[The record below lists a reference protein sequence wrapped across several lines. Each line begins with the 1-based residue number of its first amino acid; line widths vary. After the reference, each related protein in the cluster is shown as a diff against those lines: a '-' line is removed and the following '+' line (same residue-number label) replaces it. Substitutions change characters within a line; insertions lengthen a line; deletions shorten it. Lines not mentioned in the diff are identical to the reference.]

1 MLITIFRL
9 KISDRGRDRIW
20 VELGGIKRG
29 MKRHKR
35 AGNCCNK
42 VAKAETGRST
52 PLNPDKL
59 LKTSLSPNS
68 AFPAFRSKTLEAWQ
82 QLYKKTFRKNFVKKT
97 TESMSTILWRQIWN
111 HVNSSRHRL
120 HNMYFSDSINLISLN
135 LKVHFPFLR
144 DVLRCGRLLNTGGD
158 WSGSAI
164 TLSTLIELEWRNH
177 HRKQQHRHHHR
188 KQHHN

>member
-59 LKTSLSPNS
+59 LKNSLNPNS
-68 AFPAFRSKTLEAWQ
+68 PFPAFRSKTRKEWQ
-82 QLYKKTFRKNFVKKT
+82 QLYKKETTLRKQQFYEDKFEIMWIPGAGPT
-97 TESMSTILWRQIWN
+97 TCIS
-111 HVNSSRHRL
+111 
-120 HNMYFSDSINLISLN
+120 LISQI